1 MSIKTNCLTQVM
13 FGCIKGDTTQDIQTD
28 IQNIADDMFHTNTIE
43 QSTIIEQTDTSM
55 PFTTTEVLK
64 KKEP

>member
-1 MSIKTNCLTQVM
+1 M
-13 FGCIKGDTTQDIQTD
+13 FRCIKCDTIQDIQTD
-28 IQNIADDMFHTNTIE
+28 IENIADDMFYTNTME